1 MNIKSER
8 LKKLETELEDLE
20 KWMNL
25 GLVPKK
31 DTDKHRE
38 EIRSL
43 RGKIDEEKERLRFM
57 KESGDMEEYVTPKRS
72 AARQAYAEPHTLPD
86 MDAGGGENMT
96 DAGLEMETEN
106 FEMETVTEDETES
119 GAGGGA
125 TEEEG
130 TVVEEEEDED
140 PFSDRNRWKRGILED
155 PDADNW

>member
-20 KWMNL
+20 QWMNL

-31 DTDKHRE
+31 DVDKHKE

-43 RGKIDEEKERLRFM
+43 KGKIDEEKERLRFM
-57 KESGDMEEYVTPKRS
+57 KESGELEEYVTPKRS
-72 AARQAYAEPHTLPD
+72 PARQAYAEPHTLPD
-86 MDAGGGENMT
+86 MDMGDNMT
-96 DAGLEMETEN
+96 DAGLDMETESYD
-106 FEMETVTEDETES
+106 METITEDETE
-119 GAGGGA
+119 GGTGGGS
-125 TEEEG
+125 TEEGES
-130 TVVEEEEDED
+130 TLIEEEDDED

>member
-20 KWMNL
+20 QWMNL

-31 DTDKHRE
+31 DVDKHKE

-43 RGKIDEEKERLRFM
+43 NSKIGEEKERLRFM
-57 KESGDMEEYVTPKRS
+57 KESGELEEYVTPKRS

-86 MDAGGGENMT
+86 MEMGDNMT
-96 DAGLEMETEN
+96 DAGLDMETEAYD
-106 FEMETVTEDETES
+106 METIAEEETE
-119 GAGGGA
+119 GGA
-125 TEEEG
+125 SSTEEGEA
-130 TVVEEEEDED
+130 TVVEEDDED

-155 PDADNW
+155 PDVDSW

>member
-20 KWMNL
+20 QWMNL

-31 DTDKHRE
+31 DVDKHRE

-43 RGKIDEEKERLRFM
+43 KTKIEEEKERLRFM
-57 KESGDMEEYVTPKRS
+57 KESGEVEEYVTPKRS
-72 AARQAYAEPHTLPD
+72 PARQAYAEPHTLPD
-86 MDAGGGENMT
+86 MEMGDNMT
-96 DAGLEMETEN
+96 DAGLDMETEAYD
-106 FEMETVTEDETES
+106 METI
-119 GAGGGA
+119 
-125 TEEEG
+125 TEEETEGGG
-130 TVVEEEEDED
+130 TAHGTEEGESTLLEEEDDED